1 MSVRR
6 IISVEANDPLRTV
19 RLLLRSIWDQVQ
31 LDGLFLPVWQDGDPP
46 QSTLI
51 TSQDMIDNAD
61 PFIPVMHRNST
72 CLAVETMKRSPEKK
86 FGFVMRPC
94 ELRTF
99 RSLLRKLNIDPKRGL
114 FISSDCLATFPS
126 EDFDWRLEASDHRE
140 HMTQTAL
147 HFAAHGGILPSRY
160 RNCCQFCDKPFP
172 ELADISIELLGIPT
186 EKNLVIN
193 LQRPEIAEFLDLKNF
208 NALNVPNEI
217 TQKRERTLMKLADWR
232 QKAQAYTSAHL
243 KEEHKTLSGLITHL
257 TTCTYCMNIIL
268 EECPLF
274 EPDWIQAEIT
284 PDTMVIES
292 WLKSCGGCGMCEANC
307 PENFPLFRSI
317 CFISHKLR
325 ARQ

>member
-6 IISVEANDPLRTV
+6 IISVEANDPLQTV
-19 RLLLRSIWDQVQ
+19 RQLLTAIWDHAQ

-51 TSQDMIDNAD
+51 TSQDMIDKAD

-72 CLAVETMKRSPEKK
+72 CLAVETMKQFPEKK
-86 FGFVMRPC
+86 FGFVLRPC

-99 RSLLRKLNIDPKRGL
+99 RALLSKLNIDPERGL

-126 EDFDWRLEASDHRE
+126 EDFGWRLEASDHRE

-160 RNCCQFCDKPFP
+160 RNCCQFCDRPFP

-186 EKNLVIN
+186 KENLVIH
-193 LQRPEIAEFLDLKNF
+193 LQKPEMADLLNLKNF
-208 NALNVPNEI
+208 NALPVPNEI
-217 TQKRERTLMKLADWR
+217 NQKRESTLRKLADWR

-243 KEEHKTLSGLITHL
+243 KEEHKTLSGLVNHL
-257 TTCTYCMNIIL
+257 TTCAYCRNLIL
-268 EECPLF
+268 DQCPIF
-274 EPDWIQAEIT
+274 ESDWIQEET
-284 PDTMVIES
+284 MPDILVIKS
-292 WLKSCGGCGMCEANC
+292 WLKSCGDCGMCEAQC
-307 PENFPLFRSI
+307 PENYPLFRSI

-325 ARQ
+325 A